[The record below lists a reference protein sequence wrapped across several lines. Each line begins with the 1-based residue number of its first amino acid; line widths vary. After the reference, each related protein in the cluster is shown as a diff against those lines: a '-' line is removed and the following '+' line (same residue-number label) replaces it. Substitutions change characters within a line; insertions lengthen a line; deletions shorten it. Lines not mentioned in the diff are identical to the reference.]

1 MKSDKSTSSTS
12 VIAKQQKQTNSAVGK
27 SKLTQTNSAKK
38 HQPQAKKK
46 TLTSKLVNGVS
57 EPCKLAGSLTNGNLS
72 DSNANHLTKD
82 DEESDS
88 DDPFVNAM
96 NSLNRTLKA
105 IQDEVT
111 SPKKKEHTSTL
122 SAERKVQIAKRFEGL
137 DSRFVD
143 QILKNWIVTHN

>member
-82 DEESDS
+82 
-88 DDPFVNAM
+88 
-96 NSLNRTLKA
+96 
-105 IQDEVT
+105 
-111 SPKKKEHTSTL
+111 
-122 SAERKVQIAKRFEGL
+122 ERKKSETSGSLAISSKGAKDVFAKYASTRYVVCF
-137 DSRFVD
+137 
-143 QILKNWIVTHN
+143 II